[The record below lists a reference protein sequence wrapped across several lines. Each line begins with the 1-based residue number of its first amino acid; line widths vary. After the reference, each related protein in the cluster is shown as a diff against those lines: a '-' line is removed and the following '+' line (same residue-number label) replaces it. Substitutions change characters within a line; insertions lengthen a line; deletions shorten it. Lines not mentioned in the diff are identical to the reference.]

1 MFVLLQVYPPEAIAE
16 DDDFCCCLDVIAVHS
31 SRTKLEQFLTGYETR
46 YRAAVAA
53 FNLWDDMSKEEWGD
67 EHDAKMDEL
76 SDEYQV
82 FGSLIPETRF
92 EILETRTSS
101 RPPWHPRRTIDGIDD
116 ASPAA

>member
-1 MFVLLQVYPPEAIAE
+1 MCGGFNFNLKNR
-16 DDDFCCCLDVIAVHS
+16 S
-31 SRTKLEQFLTGYETR
+31 SEQFLTGYETR

-92 EILETRTSS
+92 EILETQTSK
-101 RPPWHPRRTIDGIDD
+101 P
-116 ASPAA
+116 ASLASAAYY